1 MKRTTPIRVKG
12 QTWRVPRGFGAVY
25 SRVVKAD
32 LELIGRG
39 KPDTVLRGIVDVL
52 ALIGYAETPEQVADW
67 DLRKCVEA
75 SVYAATEHAC
85 AGDNHVRRHP
95 RPRWLPAHPWQGGL
109 VTASPGVFSGPAGTP
124 IKERAK

>member
-25 SRVVKAD
+25 LRVVKAD

-39 KPDTVLRGIVDVL
+39 KPGAVLHGIIDVL
-52 ALIGYAETPEQVADW
+52 ALIGYAATPEQVADW
-67 DLRKCVEA
+67 DLRKRVEA
-75 SVYAATEHAC
+75 NVYAATEHAR

-95 RPRWLPAHPWQGGL
+95 RPRWLPAMPWCG
-109 VTASPGVFSGPAGTP
+109 PPRDGVITEPTGTP
-124 IKERAK
+124 IPERNRKP

>member
-25 SRVVKAD
+25 LRVVKAD

-39 KPDTVLRGIVDVL
+39 KPGAVLHGIIDVL
-52 ALIGYAETPEQVADW
+52 ALIGYAATPEQVADW
-67 DLRKCVEA
+67 DLHKCVEA
-75 SVYAATEHAC
+75 SVYAATEHAR

-95 RPRWLPAHPWQGGL
+95 RPSWLPAHPWQGGL